1 MVLEDTPRV
10 GIVALEII
18 ERRMAEQSACN
29 EAATNPQ
36 GFEVDPGAQLDFV
49 LKSARLGLFEWS
61 LDNERMRCDR
71 QMNDLLGLAPGGSIE
86 SYGDFLSVIE
96 PGDRADLAAEIS
108 NALQNGRD
116 YEGQFR
122 SLRRSDGALRLLK
135 IRLTALAGVAGPRRW
150 ITGLCWDITE
160 ENRTEAALVRDQYLM
175 SALMDNLPD
184 LIYFKDRES
193 RFIAVNRAMYLRAGF
208 RNQSEMLGKTDKDL
222 YADEHADTALSDE
235 QKIVQTG
242 EPMLGIEEKEIWPDG
257 HVTWVSTSKMPLRN
271 SKGDVVG
278 TFGLSRDITERKRI
292 ESELV
297 KAKELAEVA
306 NRAKSEFLAVMS
318 HEIRTP
324 MNGVIGMTNLLDNTE
339 LTETQRDYLDV
350 IRTSGEAL
358 LKVVNDILDFS
369 KIESGRMMLENSP
382 FLLRQSIEEAIDVFA
397 TQIRAKGLDV
407 GYLIAPEIPS
417 TLQGDVMRLRQIFV
431 NLIGNA
437 VKFTDRGEIIIKV
450 TPQRWHEEGYDLLFS
465 VSDTGIGISEE
476 GIEKLFQSFQQVD
489 SSTTRRYGGTGLGL
503 AISKRLASLMGG
515 TMWVTSKPT
524 LGSTFFFTA
533 VMKASDFPDVAEPQH
548 DPTLL
553 KSRFALIVDDNATN
567 RYILKTQLE
576 AWGMIS
582 ECVSS
587 GAEAL
592 RRISEQKFDV
602 ALLDFQMPEMD
613 GVDLARE
620 ISKRTP
626 LPLMLLSSTGEIL
639 TSEESLLF
647 KCQVPKPIKH
657 SALFNGLVQV
667 VAAKPS
673 PSPPASKKHFDSDLA
688 QKLPLR
694 ILLAEDNL
702 VNQKVA
708 LKMLSQLGYTA
719 DLAVNGLR
727 VLEALSET
735 RYDLIFMDVHM
746 PEMDGVEAT
755 RIIRERFAH
764 QRPVIVALTAAAL
777 QGDREKFLGLGFDD
791 YLSKPLKP
799 QALQDVIRSIR
810 LVAGQKVKE

>member
-1 MVLEDTPRV
+1 LEDAPKV
-10 GIVALEII
+10 SIVALEII
-18 ERRMAEQSACN
+18 EHPMVEQS
-29 EAATNPQ
+29 ATNPQ
-36 GFEVDPGAQLDFV
+36 GFEVDPGTQLDFG
-49 LKSARLGLFEWS
+49 LKSARLGLFEWC
-61 LDNERMRCDR
+61 LDDERMRCDR

-86 SYGDFLSVIE
+86 SCGDFLRVIE
-96 PGDRADLAAEIS
+96 PGDRADLVAEIS
-108 NALQNGRD
+108 NAVQNGRD

-122 SLRRSDGALRLLK
+122 ILRRSDGALRLLK
-135 IRLTALAGVAGPRRW
+135 IRLTALAGLAGSRHW

-160 ENRTEAALVRDQYLM
+160 ENRAEAALVREQDLM
-175 SALMDNLPD
+175 SALMDYLPD

-208 RNQSEMLGKTDKDL
+208 RSQSEMLGKTDKDL
-222 YADEHADTALSDE
+222 YADEHADTALADE
-235 QKIVQTG
+235 QKIVRTG

-297 KAKELAEVA
+297 KAKELAEIA

-324 MNGVIGMTNLLDNTE
+324 MNGVIGMINLLDDTE
-339 LTETQRDYLDV
+339 LTETQRHYLDV
-350 IRTSGEAL
+350 VRTSGEAL
-358 LKVVNDILDFS
+358 LSVVNDVLDFS
-369 KIESGRMMLENSP
+369 KIESGRMVLEDSP
-382 FLLRQSIEEAIDVFA
+382 FILRQCIEEAIDVFA
-397 TQIRAKGLDV
+397 VQIRAKGLDV
-407 GYLIAPEIPS
+407 AYLISPEVRP
-417 TLQGDVMRLRQIFV
+417 TLCGDFMRLRQILV

-437 VKFTDRGEIIIKV
+437 VKFTDRGEVIIKV
-450 TPQRWHEEGYDLLFS
+450 TSQKRQEERCHLLFS
-465 VSDTGIGISEE
+465 VSDTGIGIAEE
-476 GIEKLFQSFQQVD
+476 GIEKLFQPFQQVD

-503 AISKRLASLMGG
+503 VISKRLASLMGG
-515 TMWVTSKPT
+515 TMWVTSKST
-524 LGSTFFFTA
+524 VGSTFFFTA
-533 VMKASDFPDVAEPQH
+533 IMKASDFPDAAEPQP

-553 KSRFALIVDDNATN
+553 SSRFALIVDDNATN

-576 AWGMIS
+576 AWGMTS
-582 ECVSS
+582 ESVSC
-587 GAEAL
+587 GTEAL
-592 RRISEQKFDV
+592 QRISEQKFDV

-613 GVDLARE
+613 GVNLARE

-639 TSEESLLF
+639 TSEDALLF
-647 KCQVPKPIKH
+647 KCQVPKPIKQ
-657 SALFNGLVQV
+657 STLFNGLLQII
-667 VAAKPS
+667 AARPS
-673 PSPPASKKHFDSDLA
+673 PSPRASKKQFDSDLA
-688 QKLPLR
+688 LKHPLR

-702 VNQKVA
+702 VNQIVA
-708 LKMLSQLGYTA
+708 LKMLSQLGYKA

-735 RYDLIFMDVHM
+735 RYDLIFMDAHM

-755 RIIRERFAH
+755 RIIRERFTH
-764 QRPVIVALTAAAL
+764 QRPVIVALTAEAL
-777 QGDREKFLGLGFDD
+777 EGDREKFLGLGFDD

-799 QALQDVIRSIR
+799 QALQDVIRSIGPVTAQR
-810 LVAGQKVKE
+810 G

>member
-1 MVLEDTPRV
+1 MV
-10 GIVALEII
+10 
-18 ERRMAEQSACN
+18 EQSAFDG
-29 EAATNPQ
+29 AATNPQ
-36 GFEVDPGAQLDFV
+36 GFEVDPATQLDFV
-49 LKSARLGLFEWS
+49 LKSARLGLFELS
-61 LDNERMRCDR
+61 LDDERVRCDR
-71 QMNDLLGLAPGGSIE
+71 QMNDLLGLPPGESIE
-86 SYGDFLSVIE
+86 SCSDFLNVIE
-96 PGDRADLAAEIS
+96 PGDRADLLAEIS
-108 NALQNGRD
+108 NALQSGRD

-122 SLRRSDGALRLLK
+122 IYRRSDGALRLLK
-135 IRLTALAGVAGPRRW
+135 IRLTALARLAGPRRW

-160 ENRTEAALVRDQYLM
+160 EHRTEAALVREQYLM

-208 RNQSEMLGKTDKDL
+208 SNQSEMLGKTDKDL
-222 YADEHADTALSDE
+222 YADEHADTALADE
-235 QKIVQTG
+235 QKIIQTG
-242 EPMLGIEEKEIWPDG
+242 EAILGIEEKEVWPDG
-257 HVTWVSTSKMPLRN
+257 HVTWVSTSKIPLRN

-297 KAKELAEVA
+297 RAKELAEVA

-339 LTETQRDYLDV
+339 LTEVQHDYLGV

-358 LKVVNDILDFS
+358 LRIINDILDFS
-369 KIESGRMMLENSP
+369 KIESGRMLLENTP
-382 FLLRQSIEEAIDVFA
+382 FILRQCIEEAIDVFA

-407 GYLIAPEIPS
+407 AYLISPEVPP
-417 TLQGDVMRLRQIFV
+417 TLQGDVMRLRQILV

-437 VKFTDRGEIIIKV
+437 VKFTDRGEIIIQV
-450 TPQRWHEEGYDLLFS
+450 SPQRRHEEGCHLLFS

-489 SSTTRRYGGTGLGL
+489 SSTTRRFGGTGLGL
-503 AISKRLASLMGG
+503 AISKRLAGLMGG
-515 TMWVTSKPT
+515 TMWVKSKPT
-524 LGSTFFFTA
+524 AGSTFFFTA
-533 VMKASDFPDVAEPQH
+533 VMEASDFPDDAEPLP
-548 DPTLL
+548 DSALL
-553 KSRFALIVDDNATN
+553 KPCFALIVDDNATN

-576 AWGMIS
+576 AWGMTS
-582 ECVSS
+582 ESVSS

-592 RRISEQKFDV
+592 QRISEQKFDV

-613 GVDLARE
+613 GVSLARE
-620 ISKRTP
+620 ISKRTT
-626 LPLMLLSSTGEIL
+626 LPLMLLSSSGEIL
-639 TSEESLLF
+639 TGETALLF
-647 KCQVPKPIKH
+647 KCQVPKPIKQ
-657 SALFNGLVQV
+657 SALFNGLLQI
-667 VAAKPS
+667 VAARPS
-673 PSPPASKKHFDSDLA
+673 PSPPASKKQFDSELA
-688 QKLPLR
+688 LKHPLR

-702 VNQKVA
+702 VNQIVA

-719 DLAVNGLR
+719 DLAVNGLQ
-727 VLEALSET
+727 VLEVLSET
-735 RYDLIFMDVHM
+735 QYDLIFMDVHM

-755 RIIRERFAH
+755 RIIRERFTH

-799 QALQDVIRSIR
+799 QVLQDVIRSIR
-810 LVAGQKVKE
+810 PVTVQRG